1 MAEKNSITP
10 QPGHPGTASGA
21 GNVPPGYPCRFING
35 KLLVNMFFH
44 VTDNPV
50 IGVIARAG
58 LGGSRWFVRTGRD
71 RKIPPVQVDHQ
82 LFQIMPD

>member
-1 MAEKNSITP
+1 
-10 QPGHPGTASGA
+10 
-21 GNVPPGYPCRFING
+21 
-35 KLLVNMFFH
+35 MFFH

-58 LGGSRWFVRTGRD
+58 LGRKQVVCAHRQGIG
-71 RKIPPVQVDHQ
+71 KIPPVQVDHQ